1 MQFTRRHFLAKTTAA
16 AAAATIVPRHVLG
29 GPKFVPPSEK
39 VNVAMVGVGGQG
51 RWNLHELFK
60 QADAQI
66 VAVADPIEHHNLDA
80 FYYKG
85 VAGRKPI
92 KAEIE
97 KHHSK
102 TTPNYQC
109 VEYEDFRAMLDK
121 EKAIDAILC
130 ATPDHLHAYVSATA
144 MRRGKH
150 VYCEKPL
157 THNIWEARQV
167 SRIAEETGVATQLG
181 NQGHAKDGIR
191 QTVEWIADGAIG
203 PVRDVQVWVGASRWN
218 PELTGR
224 PTETPPLPKG
234 VNWDLWIG
242 PREMRPYHPTY
253 TPVAW
258 RDYWDF
264 GGGTLEDFGCHD
276 LDAAF
281 WALDLETP
289 TTIEARP
296 AGLTN
301 AEVQPYGEIC
311 YYRFGPRGDKPPVR
325 VTWYGGG
332 LKPPRPDGLRKG
344 ESLPGR
350 GVLLIGDKGSML
362 CGGAGGA
369 PRLLPDDKMK
379 AYKPPA
385 PSLKRSNGH
394 HRDWLD
400 ACKGGP
406 AASSNFAYGAK
417 LTELVLLGVLSLR
430 TGKRLEW
437 DAAQM
442 KATNAPDADRF
453 IKEGYRKGWEIPS

>member
-51 RWNLHELFK
+51 RWNLHQLFK

-66 VAVADPIEHHNLDA
+66 VAVADPIEHHDLAA

-92 KAEIE
+92 KAETE

-102 TTPNYQC
+102 TTPNYRC
-109 VEYEDFRAMLDK
+109 AEYEDFRVMLDK

-167 SRIAEETGVATQLG
+167 SKIAKETGVATQLG
-181 NQGHAKDGIR
+181 NQGHAKEGIR

-203 PVRDVQVWVGASRWN
+203 PVRDVHVWVGSSRWN
-218 PELTGR
+218 PQLTGR
-224 PTETPPLPKG
+224 PTETPPVPKG
-234 VNWDLWIG
+234 TNWDLWIG

-253 TPVAW
+253 TPVTW

-264 GGGTLEDFGCHD
+264 GGGTLADFGCHD

-281 WALDLETP
+281 WALDLAAP
-289 TTIEARP
+289 TTVEARP
-296 AGLTN
+296 AGHTN

-325 VTWYGGG
+325 LTWYGGG

-350 GVLLIGDKGSML
+350 GVLLVGDKGAML

-385 PSLKRSNGH
+385 PSLRRSNGH

-417 LTELVLLGVLSLR
+417 LTELALLGVLSLQ

-437 DAAQM
+437 DAAKM
-442 KATNAPDADRF
+442 KATNAPAADRF